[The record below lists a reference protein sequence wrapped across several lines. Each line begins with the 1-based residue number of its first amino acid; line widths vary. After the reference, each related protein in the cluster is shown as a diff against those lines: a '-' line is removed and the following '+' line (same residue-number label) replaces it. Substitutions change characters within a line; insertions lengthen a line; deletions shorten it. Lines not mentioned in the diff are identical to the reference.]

1 VWCSANDSPSDAL
14 WRFALTSAISV
25 TSFFF
30 GGGAVVLRIWP
41 FWGGVGAG
49 LFPFLFLQGF
59 EANIV
64 LVAPHLIPEIT
75 MFSAMKL
82 W

>member
-1 VWCSANDSPSDAL
+1 MLMKEPV
-14 WRFALTSAISV
+14 F
-25 TSFFF
+25 FFF
-30 GGGAVVLRIWP
+30 GGG
-41 FWGGVGAG
+41 GGGAGVFFFFFVFFFFGGGGGDG

-64 LVAPHLIPEIT
+64 LITPHLIPEIT
-75 MFSAMKL
+75 MFRAIKL